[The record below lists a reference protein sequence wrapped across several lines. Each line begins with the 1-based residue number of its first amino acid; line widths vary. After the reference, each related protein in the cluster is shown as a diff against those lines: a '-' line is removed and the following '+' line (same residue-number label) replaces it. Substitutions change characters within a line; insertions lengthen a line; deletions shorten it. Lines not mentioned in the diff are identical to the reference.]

1 MGGYF
6 FFIVCTGLWLAFGAA
21 LATGSAVLDRTWAS
35 VRGLPPLAKPAV

>member
-21 LATGSAVLDRTWAS
+21 LATRPIPQQPELEQ
-35 VRGLPPLAKPAV
+35 GLPAW